1 MTRPQPQVI
10 VLGGGPAGAAA
21 ARLLAGWGYAVTLL
35 TRPPHHQPLVE
46 SLPPSTVKLLDRIGL
61 REAVD
66 RAGFLRATG
75 NTAWWGP
82 GEARVEYFET
92 GLTGFQVPRARF
104 DQLLLDQAASAGATV
119 HRHAIVR
126 KVNPLPGTENFRQ
139 VEYDADGATQV
150 LTTRWVLDCTGR
162 AGLTARHGWRCAEP
176 GLRTTALVATWEQDN
191 WPVPDIS
198 HTLVESYGDGWAW
211 SVPESS
217 TRRQVAVMVDPSLAP
232 LAGAAGLLARY
243 RTELGRTSR
252 LQAILES
259 ARLIGSPWA
268 RDASPYSAATTGEPG
283 LLLVGDAASFTDPLS
298 SFGVKKALASGWLAA
313 VVTRTALDNPEM
325 TAAALTFHHR
335 RESAMAD
342 ALRRRAAEFSREA
355 TEVHPGEY
363 WARRLA
369 DADASTDA
377 EPDTAALREDP
388 DVASAFQELKRREQ
402 LAVRPAP
409 GLRREQRPAIHDD
422 RIVMEEQL
430 ILPAFPAGIR
440 WLRGVDLVQL
450 VNLAPAAEGVPQLF
464 EAITRPNMEL
474 PLPDFLGALSVLLA
488 KGALEFA

>member
-1 MTRPQPQVI
+1 MESLRDVAI
-10 VLGGGPAGAAA
+10 IGGGPAGAAA
-21 ARLLAGWGYAVTLL
+21 ARLLAAWGHTVTLL

-61 REAVD
+61 RDAVD
-66 RAGFLRATG
+66 RAGFLRASG

-82 GEARVEYFET
+82 GEARVEYFEA
-92 GLTGFQVPRARF
+92 GLSGYQVPRARF
-104 DQLLLDQAASAGATV
+104 DHLLLDQAAAAGATV

-126 KVNPLPGTENFRQ
+126 KVEPPPGQEGLRR
-139 VEYDADGATQV
+139 VEYDSDGATRV
-150 LTTRWVLDCTGR
+150 LTARWVLDCSGR
-162 AGLTARHGWRCAEP
+162 AGLTARHGWRRAEP

-217 TRRQVAVMVDPSLAP
+217 RRRQVAVMVDPTLTP
-232 LAGAAGLLARY
+232 LAGAAGLLTRY
-243 RTELGRTSR
+243 RAELSQTRR
-252 LQAILES
+252 LRAILEA

-313 VVTRTALDNPEM
+313 VVTRTALDDPAM
-325 TAAALTFHHR
+325 TAAALEFQHR
-335 RESAMAD
+335 RETAMAE

-355 TEVHPGEY
+355 TEVHTGEY

-377 EPDTAALREDP
+377 DPDTAALRADP
-388 DVASAFQELKRREQ
+388 EVVSAFQELKRREM
-402 LAVRPAP
+402 LAVRSSP

-450 VNLAPAAEGVPQLF
+450 VDLAPTATDVPQLF
-464 EAITRPNMEL
+464 DACLRLNPET

>member
-1 MTRPQPQVI
+1 METPRDI
-10 VLGGGPAGAAA
+10 AILGGGPAGATA
-21 ARLLAGWGYAVTLL
+21 ARLLTAWGHAVTLL

-46 SLPPSTVKLLDRIGL
+46 SLPPSTIKLLDRIGF

-82 GEARVEYFET
+82 GEARIEYFEA
-92 GLTGFQVPRARF
+92 GLTGYQVPRARF
-104 DQLLLDQAASAGATV
+104 DHLLLDQAAAAGATV
-119 HRHAIVR
+119 HRQAIVR
-126 KVNPLPGTENFRQ
+126 KIEPLPGADGLRR
-139 VEYDADGATQV
+139 VEYDADGATRV
-150 LTTRWVLDCTGR
+150 FTARWVLDCTGR
-162 AGLTARHGWRCAEP
+162 AGLAARHGWRRAEP
-176 GLRTTALVATWEQDN
+176 GLRTTALVATWEQDT

-217 TRRQVAVMVDPSLAP
+217 IRRQVALMVDPTLTP
-232 LAGAAGLLARY
+232 LAGATGLLARY
-243 RTELGRTSR
+243 RAELSRTRR

-259 ARLIGSPWA
+259 ARLVGSPWA
-268 RDASPYSAATTGEPG
+268 RDASPYSAATTGAPG
-283 LLLVGDAASFTDPLS
+283 LLLVGDAASFSDPLS

-313 VVTRTALDNPEM
+313 VVTRTALDDPAM
-325 TAAALTFHHR
+325 TAAALEFQSR
-335 RESAMAD
+335 REVAMAA
-342 ALRRRAAEFSREA
+342 ALRRRAAAFSREA
-355 TEVHPGEY
+355 TEVHTGEY

-369 DADASTDA
+369 DTDSSTDL
-377 EPDTAALREDP
+377 EPDTTALREDP
-388 DVASAFQELKRREQ
+388 DVVAAFQGLKRREH

-409 GLRREQRPAIHDD
+409 GLRREPRPAVHND
-422 RIVMEEQL
+422 RIVLEEQL
-430 ILPAFPAGIR
+430 VLPAFPSGIR

-450 VNLAPAAEGVPQLF
+450 VDLAPAADDVPQLF
-464 EAITRPNMEL
+464 ETCRRLTPEM

>member
-1 MTRPQPQVI
+1 MGSHRDV
-10 VLGGGPAGAAA
+10 VVAGGGPAGAAA
-21 ARLLAGWGYAVTLL
+21 ARLLAAWGYTVTLL

-66 RAGFLRATG
+66 HAGFFRATG
-75 NTAWWGP
+75 NTAWWGDDEP
-82 GEARVEYFET
+82 RTEPFGG
-92 GLTGFQVPRARF
+92 GLTGYQVPRARF
-104 DQLLLDQAASAGATV
+104 DHLLLDQAAAAGATV
-119 HRHAIVR
+119 HRNAAVR
-126 KVNPLPGTENFRQ
+126 RVSPADTQGIRT
-139 VEYDADGATQV
+139 VEFEMDGATRS
-150 LTTRWVLDCTGR
+150 LYARWVLDCTGR
-162 AGLTARHGWRCAEP
+162 AGLIARHGWRKPEP
-176 GLRTTALVATWEQDN
+176 GLRTTALVATWEQHN
-191 WPVPDIS
+191 WPVDDIT

-211 SVPESS
+211 SVPETS
-217 TRRQVAVMVDPSLAP
+217 TRRQVAVMVDPSLTS
-232 LAGAAGLLARY
+232 LAGGSGLAESYRAELART
-243 RTELGRTSR
+243 RHLGPM
-252 LQAILES
+252 LQA
-259 ARLIGSPWA
+259 ARMVGKPWA
-268 RDASPYSAATTGEPG
+268 RDASPYSAATIGEPG

-325 TAAALTFHHR
+325 TAAALAFQHR
-335 RESAMAD
+335 REATMAE
-342 ALRRRAAEFSREA
+342 ALRRRAAEFSRQA
-355 TEVHPGEY
+355 TEVHTGEY

-377 EPDTAALREDP
+377 EPDTAALRQDP
-388 DVASAFQELKRREQ
+388 DVVWAFQELKRREK
-402 LAVRPAP
+402 LAVRPEP

-450 VNLAPAAEGVPQLF
+450 VDLAPAAQDVPQLF
-464 EAITRPNMEL
+464 EAIMRPNMEL
-474 PLPDFLGALSVLLA
+474 PLPDFLGALAVLLA